1 MMIADIRE
9 LICSIDQ
16 GTSSTRVMI
25 FNKSGEIMSSH
36 QMELTQVYP
45 QAGSVEHNPEEI
57 WQCCLTCLRESLRPL
72 GDSIKIVAVGIT
84 NQRETTVVWN
94 KFTGKPYHNAIVWN
108 DTRTANICD
117 QYSSLPCKFT
127 KEVGKDRFR
136 SKTGL
141 PISTYFSVT
150 KLRYLLDT
158 VPLLKQD
165 AKNGTALFGTIDTWL
180 IWNLTNG
187 FVHATDVTNAS
198 RTLLMNI
205 HELNWDDDLL
215 NFFKIPGQMLPGI
228 RSSSE
233 IYGRIDCGVPMLK
246 GVPIS
251 GVLGDQH
258 AALFGQTCFTRGEAK

>member
-1 MMIADIRE
+1 MMDNKRE
-9 LICSIDQ
+9 LVCSIDQ

-25 FNKSGEIMSSH
+25 FDHQGKIVSSH
-36 QMELTQVYP
+36 QMELTQIYP
-45 QAGSVEHNPEEI
+45 QAGLVEHDPEEI
-57 WQCCLTCLRESLRPL
+57 WRCVLTCLRESLRPL
-72 GDSIKIVAVGIT
+72 GDNAIIVAVGIT

-94 KFTGKPYHNAIVWN
+94 KNTGKPYHNAIVWN
-108 DTRTANICD
+108 DTRTTGICEK
-117 QYSSLPCKFT
+117 YSSHPCTFT
-127 KEVGKDRFR
+127 KKVGKERFR
-136 SKTGL
+136 EKTGL
-141 PISTYFSVT
+141 PLSTYFSVT

-158 VPLLKQD
+158 VPQLQRD
-165 AKNGTALFGTIDTWL
+165 AESGIALFGTIDTWV

-205 HELNWDDDLL
+205 HKLNWDDDLL
-215 NFFKIPGQMLPGI
+215 ALFDIPGQMLPCI

-233 IYGRIDCGVPMLK
+233 IYGHVNCGVPLLT

-258 AALFGQTCFTRGEAK
+258 AALFGQTCFARGEAK